1 MYDVI
6 VKEYEEILL
15 EIRRLDAYINE
26 VPQGYISKKKI
37 NNKTYYYLQRRVDG
51 KVESKYI
58 KEEEVQI
65 TKSVLE
71 RCQLYKDKLEEA
83 KVRKVELE
91 SASKILS
98 KDLYKKLI
106 FKKMCDGMDQLSLE
120 HKEESIGFANAMN
133 AIEGIPISKN
143 LENDLDKW
151 KSGEVSYSDLL
162 PLILSRATVM
172 GGM

>member
-6 VKEYEEILL
+6 VKEYEEILF
-15 EIRRLDAYINE
+15 EIRRLDTYLNE
-26 VPQGYISKKKI
+26 APQGYISKKKI
-37 NNKTYYYLQRRVDG
+37 NNKTYFYLQRRVDG
-51 KVESKYI
+51 KVQSKYI
-58 KEEEVQI
+58 KEEDLEI
-65 TKSVLE
+65 TKSLVE
-71 RCQLYKDKLEEA
+71 RCQLYKDKLEET
-83 KVRKVELE
+83 KVRKGELE
-91 SASKILS
+91 SASKLLS

-106 FKKMCDGMDQLSLE
+106 FKKMSDGMDRLSLE
-120 HKEESIGFANAMN
+120 EKEESIGFANAIN
-133 AIEGIPISKN
+133 AIEGVPISKH